1 MRALLRKDLLLIR
14 KAYKV
19 YFVAILLFGI
29 AAAFRPDYTFFT
41 VYPFV
46 LAALIPY
53 NLFSLDE
60 RSGWNAFSRSLPFTT
75 QQIVGAKYIATLAV
89 LGVTWAVFALLSIL
103 IGGWNAEELRHIF
116 GILCAA
122 LIAPVLFLPAAI
134 RWGTQ
139 KMFYLAV
146 GLIMALTGLAF
157 GLILGS
163 RSEWLMGEMS
173 VPAAVVMTAAAAAAA
188 ALLFISYKVSVRW
201 YEEKEF

>member
-1 MRALLRKDLLLIR
+1 MRALLRKDLLLMR
-14 KAYKV
+14 KAYKP
-19 YFVAILLFGI
+19 YFVSILLFGI
-29 AAAFRPDYTFFT
+29 VAAFKPDYTFFT

-46 LAALIPY
+46 LAALMPY

-75 QQIVGAKYIATLAV
+75 QQIVGAKYIATLTM
-89 LGVTWAVFALLSIL
+89 LGATWALFALLQIL
-103 IGGWNAEELRHIF
+103 IGGWNAGELLHVF

-122 LIAPVLFLPAAI
+122 LVAPALSLPAAI

-163 RSEWLMGEMS
+163 RSEWLTDGMP
-173 VPAAVVMTAAAAAAA
+173 VPAAVAAA
-188 ALLFISYKVSVRW
+188 ALMFVSYKVSVRW
-201 YEEKEF
+201 YQEKEF